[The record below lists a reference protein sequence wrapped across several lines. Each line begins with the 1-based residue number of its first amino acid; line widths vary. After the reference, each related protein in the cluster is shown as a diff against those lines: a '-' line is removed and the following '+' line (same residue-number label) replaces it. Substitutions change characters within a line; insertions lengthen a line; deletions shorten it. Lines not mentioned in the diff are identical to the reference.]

1 MSGIS
6 QIELLEKKIIDSL
19 KHVNKLNEN
28 IELLENE
35 KIKLNKDL
43 KTEKNKLKKERD
55 TNRLFKSEVDNLHEV
70 ISKMIKKKE
79 VKELSIKSKKS
90 NKVES

>member
-35 KIKLNKDL
+35 KNKLNKDL

-55 TNRLFKSEVDNLHEV
+55 TNRLLKLEVDNLHEV

-79 VKELSIKSKKS
+79 VKEL
-90 NKVES
+90 

>member
-35 KIKLNKDL
+35 KNKLNKDL

-55 TNRLFKSEVDNLHEV
+55 TNRLLKSEVDNLHEV

-79 VKELSIKSKKS
+79 VKEL
-90 NKVES
+90 